1 MTKAFT
7 PPDPKRPKGLQP
19 ERPSPMRLEKR
30 DISYRALFPWLE
42 RRPR

>member
-1 MTKAFT
+1 MTKAFI
-7 PPDPKRPKGLQP
+7 PPDLERPKGPQP
-19 ERPSPMRLEKR
+19 KKPSPMRLEKR